1 MIKGLLDGYLITLGF
16 LPVLIITFFW
26 FFFTTGLIR
35 RLKGES
41 NEEVKLED
49 TLQKASIPILII
61 LVLQIGLA
69 GYLWLA
75 KDVNMIPMV
84 LLNFVY
90 FYISMLSVKFTLT
103 HLDRIELALLKKGK
117 SKRGKYYLT
126 QETKTVYNKD
136 YYLNVVVLFI
146 GLGLLFLLGFVWEV
160 GLLLSMLALLVFY
173 IAVGY
178 FGAIQIPNYIKFEYI
193 DKVLSNLEEDET
205 NTKVN
210 KDKDKDKEV
219 SEVNSEKSEAMKEES
234 GGK

>member
-1 MIKGLLDGYLITLGF
+1 MITGLLDGYLITLGF

-41 NEEVKLED
+41 NEVVKLED

-75 KDVNMIPMV
+75 QDVNMIPMV

-136 YYLNVVVLFI
+136 YYLNVATFLIGLSVLFV
-146 GLGLLFLLGFVWEV
+146 LAFVLEV
-160 GLLLSMLALLVFY
+160 GLLISMLALLLFY
-173 IAVGY
+173 IGVGY
-178 FGAIQIPNYIKFEYI
+178 FGAIRIPNYIKFEYI
-193 DKVLSNLEEDET
+193 DTVLSNLEEDNVKEEES
-205 NTKVN
+205 KQDV
-210 KDKDKDKEV
+210 KEEDLEV
-219 SEVNSEKSEAMKEES
+219 SSEKSEAMKEES